1 MNARQLCLLMSVFVA
16 SAYTSLLAA
25 QSESGMAPFT
35 MDHRRGALSDSP
47 VDVSFLLD
55 APAGKHGFVKVQDG
69 HLATDDG
76 HRIRFWGVNITDW
89 SRGSRQI
96 PSKDDAAFLASTH
109 ARFGVNSVRFQFLD
123 FEAPQGLIKLGGDN
137 TRSLDAEQLDR
148 EDYFIAEL
156 EKRGIYIDFNLLVG
170 RPFSEGDGVKDSN
183 TLRQG
188 AKGTSFFDAR
198 LLELQ
203 KEYAQQLLGHLNP
216 YTKLKYTDDP
226 AIAIVEI
233 NNENSIDVG
242 YVAPSPFYT
251 QELITIYNSWL
262 AKHRTLEQIAKLRAI
277 CGVAPD
283 APCVATG
290 LARSG
295 REGANRAL
303 LR

>member
-1 MNARQLCLLMSVFVA
+1 MNARRFALLISVLSVTVCSSQL
-16 SAYTSLLAA
+16 SA
-25 QSESGMAPFT
+25 QNQSGMAPFT
-35 MDHRRGALSDSP
+35 MDHRRGALSGSP

-69 HLATDDG
+69 HLATGDG

-96 PSKDDAAFLASTH
+96 PLKDDAAFLASTL

-123 FEAPQGLIKLGGDN
+123 FEAPRGLIKSGGDN

-170 RPFSEGDGVKDSN
+170 RPFREGDGVKDAN

-198 LLELQ
+198 LIELQ
-203 KEYAQQLLGHLNP
+203 KEFAAQLLGHPNP
-216 YTKLKYTDDP
+216 YTRLKYTDDP
-226 AIAIVEI
+226 AVAIVEI
-233 NNENSIDVG
+233 NNENSINVG
-242 YVAPSPFYT
+242 YVAPSPFYAH
-251 QELITIYNSWL
+251 EL
-262 AKHRTLEQIAKLRAI
+262 
-277 CGVAPD
+277 
-283 APCVATG
+283 
-290 LARSG
+290 
-295 REGANRAL
+295 
-303 LR
+303 